1 MWEENRMENNSNG
14 VQENKM
20 GVMPVGKLLAN
31 MSLPMIISMLV
42 QAMYNIVDSL
52 FVSRIDEDALTAVS
66 LAFPVQNLM
75 IGIAVGTGVGI
86 NALLSMSLG
95 SKDFESANKAA
106 VNGIFLAVL
115 SSFIF
120 MALSFFVPELYYKS
134 QTDSAHIIGYGVD
147 YLSIVTFCAFA
158 VYCQMTFERLLQSTG
173 KTIFT
178 MITQGLGAIINI
190 ILDPIFIFGY
200 FGVPKM
206 GIKGAAYATVC
217 GQFIAF
223 MLALFFNLKFN
234 KEIHISFKGFKPEG
248 RIIKRIYSV
257 GVPSMVMN
265 AIVSVMTYGI
275 NGILMG
281 FSSTATAVYGV
292 YVKLQS
298 FALMP
303 VFGLNNGMV
312 PIVAYNYGAKRKDRI
327 MGTYKL
333 SVISA
338 MGIMLVCLAV
348 MQIFPKQLLLMFK
361 ASEEML
367 KIGIPAIRIISL
379 SFIFAGYSIVT
390 SSMLQALGH
399 GVKSMIISVCRQL
412 VVLLPVAYLMS
423 LTGNLDLVWL
433 AVPIAELV
441 SLTLSTVF
449 MVGLYKNVIKK
460 LA

>member
-1 MWEENRMENNSNG
+1 MENVTSAP
-14 VQENKM
+14 ENKM

-31 MSLPMIISMLV
+31 ISLPMIISMLV

-52 FVSRIDEDALTAVS
+52 FVARINEDALTAVS

-75 IGIAVGTGVGI
+75 IGIAVGTGVGM

-95 SKDFESANKAA
+95 SKDFKTADKAA

-115 SSFIF
+115 SSIVFLI
-120 MALSFFVPELYYKS
+120 LSFFVPEIYYNS
-134 QTDSAHIIGYGVD
+134 QTDSTAIIEYGVE
-147 YLSIVTFCAFA
+147 YLGIVSFFAFA
-158 VYCQMTFERLLQSTG
+158 VFSQMIFERILQSTG
-173 KTIFT
+173 KTMFT
-178 MITQGLGAIINI
+178 MVTQGLGAIINI

-206 GIKGAAYATVC
+206 GVKGAAYATVL

-223 MLALFFNLKFN
+223 LLALFFNLKFN
-234 KEIHISFKGFKPEG
+234 KEVNLSFKGFKAD
-248 RIIKRIYSV
+248 IHVIKRIYSV
-257 GVPSMVMN
+257 GIPSMVMN
-265 AIVSVMTYGI
+265 AIVSVMIYAV

-292 YVKLQS
+292 YGKLQS

-312 PIVAYNYGAKRKDRI
+312 PIVAYNYGARRRDRI

-333 SVISA
+333 SVIVA
-338 MGIMLVCLAV
+338 MAIMLGCFLV
-348 MQIFPKQLLLMFK
+348 MQAFPRELLLMFD
-361 ASEEML
+361 ASETML

-390 SSMLQALGH
+390 SSMLQAMGH
-399 GVKSMIISVCRQL
+399 GMMSMLISLCRQF
-412 VVLLPVAYLMS
+412 VILLPVAYLMS
-423 LTGNLDLVWL
+423 LTGNLDLVWC
-433 AVPIAELV
+433 AMPIAELASV
-441 SLTLSTVF
+441 TLSTIF
-449 MVGLYKNVIKK
+449 MVRLYNKVIKN
-460 LA
+460 L

>member
-1 MWEENRMENNSNG
+1 MENNSNV

-120 MALSFFVPELYYKS
+120 MGLSFFVPELYYKS
-134 QTDSAHIIGYGVD
+134 QTDSMHIIGYGVD

-248 RIIKRIYSV
+248 RIIKRIYAV

-312 PIVAYNYGAKRKDRI
+312 PIVAYNYGAKHKDRI

-338 MGIMLVCLAV
+338 MCIMLACLAV
-348 MQIFPKQLLLMFK
+348 MQIFPEQLLLMFK
-361 ASEEML
+361 ASDEML
-367 KIGIPAIRIISL
+367 TIGVPAIRIISL

-423 LTGNLDLVWL
+423 LTGNLELVWL

>member
-1 MWEENRMENNSNG
+1 MEEKVMA
-14 VQENKM
+14 VPENKM

-52 FVSRIDEDALTAVS
+52 FVSRINEDALTAVS

-95 SKDFESANKAA
+95 SKDFKSADKAA

-120 MALSFFVPELYYKS
+120 LILSFFLPEIYYRS
-134 QTDSAHIIGYGVD
+134 QTDNAQIVQYGID
-147 YLSIVTFCAFA
+147 YLSIVTLFAFA

-173 KTIFT
+173 KTMFT
-178 MITQGLGAIINI
+178 MVTQGLGAIINI
-190 ILDPIFIFGY
+190 ILDPIFIFGWG
-200 FGVPKM
+200 FVPKM

-217 GQFIAF
+217 GQLIAF
-223 MLALFFNLKFN
+223 LLALFFNLKFN
-234 KEIHISFKGFKPEG
+234 KEIHISFKGFKPDK
-248 RIIKRIYSV
+248 RIVKRIYAV

-265 AIVSVMTYGI
+265 TIVSVMTYGI

-298 FALMP
+298 FAFMP

-312 PIVAYNYGAKRKDRI
+312 PIVAYNYGAKNKDRI
-327 MGTYKL
+327 MRTYKL

-338 MGIMLVCLAV
+338 MGIMLFCFAI
-348 MQIFPKQLLLMFK
+348 MQIFPTQLLRMFD
-361 ASEEML
+361 ASDDML
-367 KIGIPAIRIISL
+367 SIGIPAIRIISL
-379 SFIFAGYSIVT
+379 SFIFAGYSVIT

-399 GVKSMIISVCRQL
+399 GLKSMIISLCRQL

-423 LTGNLDLVWL
+423 LTGNLDLVWC
-433 AVPIAELV
+433 AMPIAELASV
-441 SLTLSTVF
+441 TLSTIF
-449 MVGLYKNVIKK
+449 IIGLYNKVIKK
-460 LA
+460 L